1 MTSFYKVG
9 GERCR
14 IAARP
19 TRLVMRASPEPG
31 ESLWGWA
38 IRLAGANG
46 YDSAYAIKSLVGR
59 ASSGAGDR
67 NYSGSYSHLINASPD
82 DFARYFPDR
91 RSAFWNGG
99 ELGIPHRYFSPQPK
113 VCPVCLSEKAILKSV
128 WSLKIW
134 RYCPEHSCELISTC
148 PFCAKPLVANRRGAT
163 HCGNRLCDANL
174 SECAGGPTAAGVA
187 RIVGVLGD
195 VAARRWREQLSGLPR
210 CFRSASLLDIVQLI
224 FILSRPLLRVKN
236 DSRSA
241 DVERERL
248 AITEVALSDWPAGY
262 HDYLE
267 RVRSTRFANIK
278 YPTSGRSYIEKELPF
293 IYRALLYGRTRISP
307 EILWVFK
314 HELACY
320 AETRMPLALD
330 SRFVI
335 TGEPS
340 HWMTLQR
347 AARELG
353 FSRHKAK
360 RAGREGAINIV
371 AAPLLGKTR
380 RFVER
385 NHFKK
390 YTDSRDAQLTEAG
403 YRVAHG
409 ILSVRSV
416 KKMLRVTS
424 PTIAALIEAGYI
436 KTLPHRGRSW
446 LCAASIEHLM
456 SRLAEIAIPM
466 KPGWARVEIGQTL
479 CISSAKLTDV
489 IEYALAGKMSLNKK
503 GSARR
508 GLRRFWVVKDDLRR
522 LFPDVSADFYTVEQ
536 AAQFVG
542 LSGCSFRAVV
552 RGGLLRF
559 TPSPKNRGRR
569 MFTRNELAAFS
580 RRYVSSAELAAAY
593 CVTKRKIFMALSASS
608 ARIDGLG
615 QFRFWL
621 RGHATAL
628 LDRKFRRLGSTKS
641 RVVGRRGQ
649 K

>member
-1 MTSFYKVG
+1 
-9 GERCR
+9 
-14 IAARP
+14 
-19 TRLVMRASPEPG
+19 
-31 ESLWGWA
+31 
-38 IRLAGANG
+38 
-46 YDSAYAIKSLVGR
+46 
-59 ASSGAGDR
+59 
-67 NYSGSYSHLINASPD
+67 
-82 DFARYFPDR
+82 
-91 RSAFWNGG
+91 
-99 ELGIPHRYFSPQPK
+99 
-113 VCPVCLSEKAILKSV
+113 
-128 WSLKIW
+128 
-134 RYCPEHSCELISTC
+134 
-148 PFCAKPLVANRRGAT
+148 
-163 HCGNRLCDANL
+163 
-174 SECAGGPTAAGVA
+174 
-187 RIVGVLGD
+187 
-195 VAARRWREQLSGLPR
+195 
-210 CFRSASLLDIVQLI
+210 
-224 FILSRPLLRVKN
+224 
-236 DSRSA
+236 
-241 DVERERL
+241 
-248 AITEVALSDWPAGY
+248 
-262 HDYLE
+262 
-267 RVRSTRFANIK
+267 
-278 YPTSGRSYIEKELPF
+278 
-293 IYRALLYGRTRISP
+293 
-307 EILWVFK
+307 
-314 HELACY
+314 
-320 AETRMPLALD
+320 
-330 SRFVI
+330 
-335 TGEPS
+335 
-340 HWMTLQR
+340 MTLQR